1 MPAMRQASLRQTFS
15 RGGHLPRKAFNRYV
29 LWFSFVGAMLALCPA
44 VRAQDAAPPTCQAT
58 IDSGIVQG
66 TPRGQSCVY
75 LGVPYGASPAGAK
88 RWRPPVS
95 VAPWTGVKNFTKFGN
110 MCPQLMGTTVIGNE
124 DCLNLNVYAPSGA
137 ASLPVVFFIHG
148 SGNRASSNRAEAG
161 SSLDGQYLAEHGPA
175 VVVVINYRL
184 GALGWLAHPS
194 LDAES
199 ATGTSGNYGILDQ
212 IAALEWVQRNIAAF
226 GGDPHRVTVTGHS
239 AGTQDAGVLL
249 ASPLAKGLFASVLL
263 DGGGFAKFNQPT
275 LPDYEAS
282 VGADVVKKVSCDT
295 AADIPAC
302 LRAVPSATI
311 VKNANGV
318 GGVFNEAT
326 YRAIIDGG
334 VLKDNVLQTAK
345 EGEHNHVPLIIGGG
359 ARETANPGAFI
370 APDADPDDAA
380 YRVDVN
386 TLFGQF
392 GPAVADQVSALYPS
406 ASYQTPRDAFIAAT
420 TDYRFLCPAR
430 QLARAVA
437 NSQREPVYRFV
448 STHAQSNPP
457 VATAQGAYH
466 GEELMFIFHS
476 FTNGIVTSGVP
487 WSFTPTAGELALS
500 DQTIGYLSRFA
511 ATGNPNGGDAFFW
524 PVYGQNAN
532 NRGRGD
538 IFFSKDAQGDDK
550 QDTFLLF
557 ETPLAEGAGF
567 HAEVCENFW
576 DVLVGDTNKGHGE
589 GSIAGD
595 IDENAGNEAFITD
608 ADLDNDDQPQ
618 GPPASR

>member
-1 MPAMRQASLRQTFS
+1 
-15 RGGHLPRKAFNRYV
+15 
-29 LWFSFVGAMLALCPA
+29 
-44 VRAQDAAPPTCQAT
+44 
-58 IDSGIVQG
+58 
-66 TPRGQSCVY
+66 
-75 LGVPYGASPAGAK
+75 
-88 RWRPPVS
+88 
-95 VAPWTGVKNFTKFGN
+95 
-110 MCPQLMGTTVIGNE
+110 MGTAAMGNE
-124 DCLNLNVYAPSGA
+124 DCLNLNVYAPSEA
-137 ASLPVVFFIHG
+137 TSLPVVFFIHG

-161 SSLDGQYLAEHGPA
+161 SSLDGQYLGEHGPA

-199 ATGTSGNYGILDQ
+199 AAAGGPGTSGNYGMLDQ
-212 IAALEWVQRNIAAF
+212 IAALQWVQRNIAVF
-226 GGDPHRVTVTGHS
+226 GGDPSQVMITGHS

-282 VGADVVKKVSCDT
+282 VGADVVKKVGCNK
-295 AADIPAC
+295 AANIPAC
-302 LRAVPSATI
+302 LRAVPSVTF

-326 YRAIIDGG
+326 YRAIIDGF

-370 APDADPDDAA
+370 ALDADPDDAA
-380 YRVDVN
+380 YRADVN

-392 GPAVADQVSALYPS
+392 GQAVADQVLALYPS

-448 STHAQSNPP
+448 FTHAQSNPP

-487 WSFTPTAGELALS
+487 WSFTPTADELALS
-500 DQTIGYLSRFA
+500 DQMIGYWARFA
-511 ATGNPNGGDAFFW
+511 ATGDPSGGNAPPWF
-524 PVYGQNAN
+524 VYGKNADAQGALFN
-532 NRGRGD
+532 QAQGYVFFNDTATGDDKKD
-538 IFFSKDAQGDDK
+538 IFFQF
-550 QDTFLLF
+550 DTPPPQSRFG
-557 ETPLAEGAGF
+557 LAEGAGF

-576 DVLVGDTNKGHGE
+576 DVLVGDTNNGHGE

-595 IDENAGNEAFITD
+595 IDEGAGNEAFITD
-608 ADLDNDDQPQ
+608 ADLDNDDQP
-618 GPPASR
+618 PPPRN